1 MSKNNYT
8 TIMDLYKITDNKY
21 ENPNVKYENSHIKN
35 VTPHV
40 VKQIKTHT
48 KPEIIPVKK
57 EITMKWEVSN
67 GKGNSP
73 QIWGP
78 SFWFTL
84 HNGANFYPENPP
96 VITKERMKNFI
107 LGMPVMIPCFKCK
120 DHATSFIE
128 SNIEK
133 LDTIVSNRKN
143 LFNFFVDFH
152 NYVNKRYNKKIFTY
166 DEAFNLYNGNI
177 KVEKLKY
184 S

>member
-1 MSKNNYT
+1 MSKNNYK
-8 TIMDLYKITDNKY
+8 TIMDLYKIT
-21 ENPNVKYENSHIKN
+21 ENTSSIKVEKLNVKKE
-35 VTPHV
+35 TPPV
-40 VKQIKTHT
+40 VKQIKTHN
-48 KPEIIPVKK
+48 KPNITPVKK
-57 EITMKWEVSN
+57 DMTMKWEVSN
-67 GKGNSP
+67 GKGHLP
-73 QIWGP
+73 EIWGP

-84 HNGANFYPENPP
+84 HNGANAYPENPP
-96 VITKERMKNFI
+96 IITKERMKNFI